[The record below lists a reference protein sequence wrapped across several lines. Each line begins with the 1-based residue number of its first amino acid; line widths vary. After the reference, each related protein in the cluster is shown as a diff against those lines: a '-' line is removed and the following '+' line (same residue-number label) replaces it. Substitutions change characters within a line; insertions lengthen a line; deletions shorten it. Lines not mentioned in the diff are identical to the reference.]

1 MKTPASPPIRIRRL
15 TRYPDFEKLIDIQ
28 RHVWKHDEEDLTP
41 IHQFCITSRMGA
53 ILLGGYVGER
63 LAGFV
68 YSFPAVFNGKL
79 IQHSHLLAVL
89 PHYRGIGL
97 GKKLK
102 WAQREVSLKLGY
114 DLITWTVDPLQAR
127 NANLNIHTLGAITR
141 TYLGDFYGRE
151 SALILGP
158 GIPTDRFLME
168 WPIKEKR
175 VELRRKNQLPMPDLT
190 LSVKA
195 LENAAEPGKNG
206 GKRKTAP
213 LSRTTARE
221 KPGEA
226 HMFPGKPRLG
236 LNDRYILAEVPPS
249 INRWRGKHE
258 PIASWQAGLRRVF
271 EHYFRRGYAVTDFVY
286 GDRCFY
292 VLTSSARRPARS

>member
-1 MKTPASPPIRIRRL
+1 
-15 TRYPDFEKLIDIQ
+15 
-28 RHVWKHDEEDLTP
+28 
-41 IHQFCITSRMGA
+41 MGA
-53 ILLGGYVGER
+53 ILLGAYVGEK

-68 YSFPAVFNGKL
+68 YSFPAVFQGKL

-89 PHYRGIGL
+89 PQYRGIGL

-102 WAQREVSLKLGY
+102 WAQREASLKFGY

-127 NANLNIHTLGAITR
+127 NANLNIHALGAVTR

-168 WPIKEKR
+168 WTIKERR
-175 VELRRKNQLPMPDLT
+175 VELRRKNQSGTPDLT

-195 LENAAEPGKNG
+195 LEKAAPM
-206 GKRKTAP
+206 
-213 LSRTTARE
+213 
-221 KPGEA
+221 KPGETPIL
-226 HMFPGKPRLG
+226 PGKPRLG
-236 LNDRYILAEVPPS
+236 LTDNHILAEVPPN
-249 INRWRGKHE
+249 INPWRGKHE

-292 VLTSSARRPARS
+292 VLSREARRLLRSS

>member
-1 MKTPASPPIRIRRL
+1 MNTYESPPVRIRKL
-15 TRYPDFEKLIDIQ
+15 TRYPDFEKLVDIQ
-28 RHVWKHDEEDLTP
+28 RRVWKHDEEDLTP
-41 IHQFCITSRMGA
+41 VHQFCITSRMGA
-53 ILLGGYVGER
+53 ILLGAYVGEK

-68 YSFPAVFNGKL
+68 YSFPAVFKGKL

-89 PHYRGIGL
+89 PQYQGIGL

-102 WAQREVSLKLGY
+102 RAQREVSLKQGY

-127 NANLNIHTLGAITR
+127 NANLNIHALGAITR

-158 GIPTDRFLME
+158 GVPTDRLLME

-175 VELRRKNQLPMPDLT
+175 VEQRRKNQIEAVDLT
-190 LSVKA
+190 LRVKA
-195 LENAAEPGKNG
+195 LERMAEAGKNAEQ
-206 GKRKTAP
+206 RPAAAAVI
-213 LSRTTARE
+213 SAARTN
-221 KPGEA
+221 PGRA
-226 HMFPGKPRLG
+226 GFIPGKPKFG
-236 LNDRYILAEVPPS
+236 LDESLILAEVPPD
-249 INRWRGKHE
+249 INLWRGKRE

-292 VLTSSARRPARS
+292 VLSKEARRFAR